1 MKKYLSYI
9 LLVLLGYLLYV
20 NEDSKYIVAG
30 VGIFIIGMHFMED
43 GFKLFS
49 GGLLEKLISKSTNT
63 VFKSVGLGITATA
76 ILQSSSLIAIIVI
89 SFLSA
94 KIISLAGALGVVFGS
109 AVGTTATTWIVST
122 LGVKINIA
130 AFSLPMIIFG
140 VIFRFYKQKNFQ
152 GIGNILLGLGFV
164 FLGIGYMKDGFEELK
179 SGIDLAQFAVDGY
192 TGIIIY
198 TFVGALATVIIQ
210 SSSATLALTITA
222 LATGQLIYINAMA
235 IAVGANI
242 GTATTAAMG
251 AMVSNANSK
260 RMAVGLFIFKGI
272 TAVITLALLYFIID
286 FVDYLSNIFGI
297 SEDDWAMKL
306 AVFHTL
312 FNLVGLIIFSFFIP
326 RLVVFLKKLFVE
338 DIETY
343 IQKPKYLDMQVVA
356 VPSAALE
363 ATKKEIIHLY
373 DNASEVLS
381 HAIMLHRHRYLGKSD
396 ISTVV
401 KESTDIIELNIDD
414 FYQTRIKS
422 LYSDIIDYST
432 VFINELDSEKK
443 THLYELRGAC
453 RDIAEAVKNTKEL
466 QQNISRNLL
475 SNNDYIKNE
484 YNYIREAIAK
494 TMNTIN
500 EIKNSKD
507 EIDVL
512 AKAELLKEYLKSL
525 DVISTGRIDVLI
537 REKRIDKK
545 MATTL
550 LNDSSHAYNVIN
562 KLINVAKILWIEDL
576 TIKQLGEDYA
586 AGKNLSKS

>member
-9 LLVLLGYLLYV
+9 LLVLLCYLLYV

-49 GGLLEKLISKSTNT
+49 GGILERIIAKSTNT
-63 VFKSVGLGITATA
+63 TSKSVFLGITATA
-76 ILQSSSLIAIIVI
+76 ILQSSSLVSIIVI

-122 LGVKINIA
+122 LGVKIDVA
-130 AFSLPMIIFG
+130 AFALPMIIFG
-140 VIFRFYKQKNFQ
+140 VIFRFYEKKNIQ
-152 GIGNILLGLGFV
+152 GIGNILLGLGFI
-164 FLGIGYMKDGFEELK
+164 FLGIGYMKDGFEDLK
-179 SGIDLAQFAVDGY
+179 EGIDLAQFSMDGY
-192 TGIIIY
+192 AGIIVYAII
-198 TFVGALATVIIQ
+198 GMIATIIIQ
-210 SSSATLALTITA
+210 SSSATMALTITA
-222 LATGQLIYINAMA
+222 LITGQIIYINAMA

-272 TAVITLALLYFIID
+272 TAIITLAFLYFIID
-286 FVDYLSNIFGI
+286 FVEYLSSNLGI
-297 SEDDWAMKL
+297 SSDDMAMKL
-306 AVFHTL
+306 AVFHTF
-312 FNLVGLIIFSFFIP
+312 FNLIGLIIFSFFIP
-326 RLVVFLKKLFVE
+326 RLVIFLKKLFVE
-338 DIETY
+338 EKDTY
-343 IQKPKYLDMQVVA
+343 ISKPKYLDMQVIA
-356 VPSAALE
+356 VPSIALK
-363 ATKKEIIHLY
+363 ATKKETIHLY

-381 HAIMLHRHRYLGKSD
+381 HAIMLHRHRYLGRTD
-396 ISTVV
+396 ISSVV

-422 LYSDIIDYST
+422 LYGDIIDYST
-432 VFINELDSEKK
+432 IFINELDSEKK
-443 THLYELRGAC
+443 NYLYELRIAC

-466 QQNISRNLL
+466 QQNISRYLL

-494 TMNTIN
+494 TINTIN
-500 EIKNSKD
+500 EINPSKD
-507 EIDVL
+507 ELDVL
-512 AKAELLKEYLKSL
+512 SKAELLKDYLKSL
-525 DVISTGRIDVLI
+525 DVIATGRIDVLI

-562 KLINVAKILWIEDL
+562 KLISVAKVLWIEDL

-586 AGKNLSKS
+586 AGKNL

>member
-9 LLVLLGYLLYV
+9 LLVLLCYLLYV

-49 GGLLEKLISKSTNT
+49 GGILERIIAKSTNT
-63 VFKSVGLGITATA
+63 TSKSVFLGITATA
-76 ILQSSSLIAIIVI
+76 ILQSSSLVSIIVI

-122 LGVKINIA
+122 LGVKIDVA
-130 AFSLPMIIFG
+130 AFALPMIIFG
-140 VIFRFYKQKNFQ
+140 VIFRFYEKKNIQ
-152 GIGNILLGLGFV
+152 GIGNILLGLGFI
-164 FLGIGYMKDGFEELK
+164 FLGIGYMKDGFEDLK
-179 SGIDLAQFAVDGY
+179 EGIDLAQFSMDGY
-192 TGIIIY
+192 AGIIVYAII
-198 TFVGALATVIIQ
+198 GMIATIIIQ
-210 SSSATLALTITA
+210 SSSATMALTITA
-222 LATGQLIYINAMA
+222 LITGQIIYINAMA

-272 TAVITLALLYFIID
+272 TAIITLAFLYFIID
-286 FVDYLSNIFGI
+286 LVEYLSNSLGI
-297 SEDDWAMKL
+297 SSDDMAMKL
-306 AVFHTL
+306 AVFHTF
-312 FNLVGLIIFSFFIP
+312 FNLIGLIIFSFFIP
-326 RLVVFLKKLFVE
+326 RLVIFLKKLFVE
-338 DIETY
+338 EKDTY
-343 IQKPKYLDMQVVA
+343 ISKPKYLDMQVIA
-356 VPSAALE
+356 VPSIALK
-363 ATKKEIIHLY
+363 ATKKETIHLY

-381 HAIMLHRHRYLGKSD
+381 HAIMLHRHRYLGRTD
-396 ISTVV
+396 ISSVV

-422 LYSDIIDYST
+422 LYGDIIDYST
-432 VFINELDSEKK
+432 IFINELDSEKK
-443 THLYELRGAC
+443 NYLYELRIAC

-466 QQNISRNLL
+466 QQNISRYLL

-494 TMNTIN
+494 TINTIN

-507 EIDVL
+507 ELDVL
-512 AKAELLKEYLKSL
+512 SKAELLKDYLKSL
-525 DVISTGRIDVLI
+525 DVIATGRIDVLI

-562 KLINVAKILWIEDL
+562 KLISVAKVLWIEDL

-586 AGKNLSKS
+586 AGKNL

>member
-9 LLVLLGYLLYV
+9 LLALLCYLLYI

-49 GGLLEKLISKSTNT
+49 GGILEKLIAKSTSTTSKSI
-63 VFKSVGLGITATA
+63 FLGITATA

-94 KIISLAGALGVVFGS
+94 KIISLAGALGIVFGS
-109 AVGTTATTWIVST
+109 AVGTTATTWVVST
-122 LGVKINIA
+122 LGVKIDVA
-130 AFSLPMIIFG
+130 AFALPMIIFG
-140 VIFRFYKQKNFQ
+140 VIFRFYKKKNIQ
-152 GIGNILLGLGFV
+152 GLGNILLGLGFV
-164 FLGIGYMKDGFEELK
+164 FLGIGYMKDGFEDLK
-179 SGIDLAQFAVDGY
+179 QGIDLAQFSMDGY
-192 TGIIIY
+192 AGIVVYAI
-198 TFVGALATVIIQ
+198 VGAIATIIIQ
-210 SSSATLALTITA
+210 SSSATMALTITA
-222 LATGQLIYINAMA
+222 LATGQIMYVNAMA

-272 TAVITLALLYFIID
+272 TAVITLSLLYFIVD
-286 FVDYLSNIFGI
+286 FVDYLSNILGI
-297 SEDDWAMKL
+297 APDDWAMKL
-306 AVFHTL
+306 AVFHTF

-326 RLVVFLKKLFVE
+326 KLVIFLKKLFVE
-338 DIETY
+338 DVETY
-343 IQKPKYLDMQVVA
+343 ILKPKYLDMEVVA
-356 VPSAALE
+356 VPFAALK
-363 ATKKEIIHLY
+363 ATRKETIHLY
-373 DNASEVLS
+373 DNATEVLS

-396 ISTVV
+396 ISVVV
-401 KESTDIIELNIDD
+401 KESTDIIDLNIDD

-432 VFINELDSEKK
+432 YFINELESEKK
-443 THLYELRGAC
+443 LYLYDLRTAC

-466 QQNISRNLL
+466 QKNISKYL
-475 SNNDYIKNE
+475 SSDNNYIKDE
-484 YNYIREAIAK
+484 YNYIREALAK

-512 AKAELLKEYLKSL
+512 SKSELLKEYLKSL
-525 DVISTGRIDVLI
+525 DVIATGRIDILI

-550 LNDSSHAYNVIN
+550 LNDSSHANIVIN
-562 KLINVAKILWIEDL
+562 KLINVAKVLWIEDL
-576 TIKQLGEDYA
+576 SIKQLGEDYE
-586 AGKNLSKS
+586 AGKNS

>member
-49 GGLLEKLISKSTNT
+49 GGILEKLISKSTDT

-140 VIFRFYKQKNFQ
+140 VIFRFYKQKNLQ

-179 SGIDLAQFAVDGY
+179 SGIDLAQFSVDGY
-192 TGIIIY
+192 WGIIIY
-198 TFVGALATVIIQ
+198 TLVGALATIIIQ

-260 RMAVGLFIFKGI
+260 RMAVGLFIFKGV
-272 TAVITLALLYFIID
+272 TAIFTLSLLYFIID
-286 FVDYLSNIFGI
+286 LVDYLSNVFGI
-297 SEDDWAMKL
+297 AQDDWAMKL
-306 AVFHTL
+306 AVFHTF

-326 RLVVFLKKLFVE
+326 KLVTYLKKLFVE
-338 DIETY
+338 DVDTY
-343 IQKPKYLDMQVVA
+343 IQKPKYLDMEVVA
-356 VPSAALE
+356 VPFAALE
-363 ATKKEIIHLY
+363 ATKKETIHLY

-381 HAIMLHRHRYLGKSD
+381 HAIMLHRHRYLGKTD
-396 ISTVV
+396 IALVV

-443 THLYELRGAC
+443 NYLYELRSAC

-466 QQNISRNLL
+466 QQNISRYLL
-475 SNNDYIKNE
+475 SNNDYIKDE

-512 AKAELLKEYLKSL
+512 SKAELLKDYLKSL
-525 DVISTGRIDVLI
+525 DVIATGRIDVLI

-562 KLINVAKILWIEDL
+562 KLISVAKVLWIEDL

-586 AGKNLSKS
+586 AGKNL

>member
-9 LLVLLGYLLYV
+9 LLALLCYLLYI

-30 VGIFIIGMHFMED
+30 VGIFIIGMNFMED

-49 GGLLEKLISKSTNT
+49 GGILEKLIAKSTNT
-63 VFKSVGLGITATA
+63 TSKSVFLGIGATA

-109 AVGTTATTWIVST
+109 AVGTTATTWVVST
-122 LGVKINIA
+122 LGVKIDVA
-130 AFSLPMIIFG
+130 AFALPMIIFG
-140 VIFRFYKQKNFQ
+140 VIFRFYKKKNIQ

-164 FLGIGYMKDGFEELK
+164 FLGIGYMKDGFEDLK
-179 SGIDLAQFAVDGY
+179 QGIDLAQFSMDGY
-192 TGIIIY
+192 AGIIVY
-198 TFVGALATVIIQ
+198 TLVGAIATVIIQ
-210 SSSATLALTITA
+210 SSSATMALTITA
-222 LATGQLIYINAMA
+222 LATGQIMYVNAMA

-272 TAVITLALLYFIID
+272 TAVITLALLYFIVD
-286 FVDYLSNIFGI
+286 FVDYLSNALGI
-297 SEDDWAMKL
+297 APDDWAMKL
-306 AVFHTL
+306 AVFHTF
-312 FNLVGLIIFSFFIP
+312 FNLAGLIIFSFFIP
-326 RLVVFLKKLFVE
+326 KLVIFLKKLFVE
-338 DIETY
+338 DVESY
-343 IQKPKYLDMQVVA
+343 ILKPKYLDMEVVA
-356 VPSAALE
+356 VPFAALK
-363 ATKKEIIHLY
+363 ATRKETIHLY

-381 HAIMLHRHRYLGKSD
+381 HAIMLHRHRYLGKAD

-401 KESTDIIELNIDD
+401 KESTDIIDLNIDD

-432 VFINELDSEKK
+432 YFINELESDKK
-443 THLYELRGAC
+443 LYLYDLRTAC
-453 RDIAEAVKNTKEL
+453 REIAEAVKNTKEL
-466 QQNISRNLL
+466 QKNISKYL
-475 SNNDYIKNE
+475 SSDNNYIKDE
-484 YNYIREAIAK
+484 YNYIREALAK
-494 TMNTIN
+494 TINTIN

-512 AKAELLKEYLKSL
+512 SKSELLKEYLKSL
-525 DVISTGRIDVLI
+525 DVIATGRIDILI

-550 LNDSSHAYNVIN
+550 LNDSAHANIVIN
-562 KLINVAKILWIEDL
+562 KLINVAKVLWIEDL
-576 TIKQLGEDYA
+576 SIKQLGEDYE
-586 AGKNLSKS
+586 AGKNL

>member
-9 LLVLLGYLLYV
+9 LLILLCYLLYI

-49 GGLLEKLISKSTNT
+49 GGILEKLIAKSTNT
-63 VFKSVGLGITATA
+63 TSKSIFLGISATA

-109 AVGTTATTWIVST
+109 AVGTTATTWVVST
-122 LGVKINIA
+122 LGVKIDVA
-130 AFSLPMIIFG
+130 AFALPMIIFG
-140 VIFRFYKQKNFQ
+140 VIFRFYKKKNIQ

-164 FLGIGYMKDGFEELK
+164 FLGIGYMKDGFEDLK
-179 SGIDLAQFAVDGY
+179 QGIDLAQFSMDGY
-192 TGIIIY
+192 AGIVVY
-198 TFVGALATVIIQ
+198 TLVGAIATVIIQ
-210 SSSATLALTITA
+210 SSSATMALTITA
-222 LATGQLIYINAMA
+222 LATGQIMYVNAMA

-260 RMAVGLFIFKGI
+260 RMAVGLFIFKGV
-272 TAVITLALLYFIID
+272 TAVITLALLYFIVD
-286 FVDYLSNIFGI
+286 FVDYLSNALGI
-297 SEDDWAMKL
+297 APDDWAMKL
-306 AVFHTL
+306 AVFHTF
-312 FNLVGLIIFSFFIP
+312 FNLAGLIIFSFFIP
-326 RLVVFLKKLFVE
+326 KLVVFLKKLFVE
-338 DIETY
+338 DVESY
-343 IQKPKYLDMQVVA
+343 ILKPKYLDMEVVA
-356 VPSAALE
+356 VPFAALK
-363 ATKKEIIHLY
+363 ATRKETIHLY

-381 HAIMLHRHRYLGKSD
+381 HAIMLHRHRYLGKTD

-401 KESTDIIELNIDD
+401 KESTDIIDLNIDD

-432 VFINELDSEKK
+432 YFINELENDKK
-443 THLYELRGAC
+443 LYLYDLRSAC

-466 QQNISRNLL
+466 QKNISKYL
-475 SNNDYIKNE
+475 SSDNNYIKDE

-494 TMNTIN
+494 TINTIN

-512 AKAELLKEYLKSL
+512 SKSELLKEYLKSL
-525 DVISTGRIDVLI
+525 DVIATGRIDVLI

-550 LNDSSHAYNVIN
+550 LNDSAHANIVIN
-562 KLINVAKILWIEDL
+562 KLINVAKVLWIEDL
-576 TIKQLGEDYA
+576 NIKQLGEDYE
-586 AGKNLSKS
+586 AGKNL

>member
-9 LLVLLGYLLYV
+9 LLISLAYLLYV

-30 VGIFIIGMHFMED
+30 VAVFIIGMQFMED
-43 GFKLFS
+43 GFKFFS
-49 GGLLEKLISKSTNT
+49 GGILEKLIANSTNT
-63 VFKSVGLGITATA
+63 NSKAIFLGITATA

-122 LGVKINIA
+122 LGVKIDIA
-130 AFSLPMIIFG
+130 AFALPMIIFG
-140 VIFRFYKQKNFQ
+140 VIFRFYKNRNFQ
-152 GIGNILLGLGFV
+152 GFGNILLGLGFV
-164 FLGIGYMKDGFEELK
+164 FLGIGYMKDGFEDLK
-179 SGIDLAQFAVDGY
+179 QGINLAQFAIDGY
-192 TGIIIY
+192 AGIIVY
-198 TFVGALATVIIQ
+198 TLIGAFATVIIQ
-210 SSSATLALTITA
+210 SSSATMALTVTA
-222 LATGQLIYINAMA
+222 LVTGQIVYINAMA

-242 GTATTAAMG
+242 GTATTAALG
-251 AMVSNANSK
+251 AIVSNANSK

-272 TAVITLALLYFIID
+272 TAVITLASLYLMID
-286 FVDYLSNIFGI
+286 FVDYISKYLGI
-297 SEDDWAMKL
+297 KSDDWAMKL

-312 FNLVGLIIFSFFIP
+312 FNLVGLLIFSFFIP
-326 RLVVFLKKLFVE
+326 KLVIFLKKLFVE
-338 DIETY
+338 DKDNY
-343 IQKPKYLDMQVVA
+343 ISKPKFLDMEVVA
-356 VPSAALE
+356 VPFAALK
-363 ATKKEIIHLY
+363 ATRKETIHLY

-381 HAIMLHRHRYLGKSD
+381 HAIMLHRHRYLGKND

-432 VFINELDSEKK
+432 YFINDLDSEKRIY
-443 THLYELRGAC
+443 LYDLRSAC

-466 QQNISRNLL
+466 QKNISKYLL
-475 SNNDYIKNE
+475 SNNNYIKDE
-484 YNYIREAIAK
+484 YNYIRESLAK

-512 AKAELLKEYLKSL
+512 SKSELLKEYLKSL
-525 DVISTGRIDVLI
+525 DVIATGRIDILI
-537 REKRIDKK
+537 REKKIDKK

-550 LNDSSHAYNVIN
+550 LNDSAHAHNIID

-576 TIKQLGEDYA
+576 DIKQLGEDYETS
-586 AGKNLSKS
+586 KNL

>member
-1 MKKYLSYI
+1 MKKYFSY
-9 LLVLLGYLLYV
+9 VLLLALCYLLYI

-30 VGIFIIGMHFMED
+30 VGIFIIGMYFMED
-43 GFKLFS
+43 GFKFFS
-49 GGLLEKLISKSTNT
+49 GGILEKLISKSTNT
-63 VFKSVGLGITATA
+63 TFKSINLGIFATA
-76 ILQSSSLIAIIVI
+76 ILQSSSLVSIIVI

-94 KIISLAGALGVVFGS
+94 KIISLSGALGVVFGS

-122 LGVKINIA
+122 LGLKIDIA
-130 AFSLPMIIFG
+130 AFALPMIIFG
-140 VIFRFYKQKNFQ
+140 VIFRFYKNKNLQ
-152 GIGNILLGLGFV
+152 GVGNILLGLGFV
-164 FLGIGYMKDGFEELK
+164 FLGIGYMKDGFEDSK
-179 SGIDLAQFAVDGY
+179 QGINLAQFAMDGY
-192 TGIIIY
+192 LGI
-198 TFVGALATVIIQ
+198 FVYALIGMIVTIIIQ

-222 LATGQLIYINAMA
+222 LASGQIIYINALA

-272 TAVITLALLYFIID
+272 TAVITLIFIYFIID
-286 FVDYLSNIFGI
+286 FVDYLANILGI
-297 SEDDWAMKL
+297 SSDDWAMKL
-306 AVFHTL
+306 AVFHTF

-326 RLVVFLKKLFVE
+326 KLVVFLKKLFIE
-338 DIETY
+338 DKNTY
-343 IQKPKYLDMQVVA
+343 IQKPKYIDLEILTVPFVA
-356 VPSAALE
+356 LK
-363 ATKKEIIHLY
+363 ATRKETIHLY

-381 HAIMLHRHRYLGKSD
+381 HAIMLHRHRYLGKND
-396 ISTVV
+396 IAYIV
-401 KESTDIIELNIDD
+401 KESTDIIELNIDE

-432 VFINELDSEKK
+432 HFISNLDAQKQRY
-443 THLYELRGAC
+443 LYGLRTAC

-466 QQNISRNLL
+466 QQNISKYLL
-475 SNNDYIKNE
+475 SDNEYIKNE

-494 TMNTIN
+494 TINTIN

-507 EIDVL
+507 ELDVL
-512 AKAELLKEYLKSL
+512 SKSELLKEYLISL
-525 DVISTGRIDVLI
+525 DVIATGRIDVLI

-562 KLINVAKILWIEDL
+562 KLINVAKVLWIEDL
-576 TIKQLGEDYA
+576 TIKQLGEDYEA
-586 AGKNLSKS
+586 LKNY

>member
-9 LLVLLGYLLYV
+9 LLALLCYLLYI

-49 GGLLEKLISKSTNT
+49 GGILEKLIAKSTSTTSKSI
-63 VFKSVGLGITATA
+63 FLGITATA

-122 LGVKINIA
+122 LGVKIDVA
-130 AFSLPMIIFG
+130 AFALPMIIFG
-140 VIFRFYKQKNFQ
+140 VIFRFYKKKNIQ

-164 FLGIGYMKDGFEELK
+164 FLGIGYMKDGFEDLK
-179 SGIDLAQFAVDGY
+179 QGIDLAQFSMDGY
-192 TGIIIY
+192 AGIVVYAI
-198 TFVGALATVIIQ
+198 VGAIATIIIQ
-210 SSSATLALTITA
+210 SSSATMALTITA
-222 LATGQLIYINAMA
+222 LATGQIMYVNAMA

-260 RMAVGLFIFKGI
+260 RMAVGLFIFKGV
-272 TAVITLALLYFIID
+272 TAVITLSLLYFIVD
-286 FVDYLSNIFGI
+286 FVDYLSNILGI
-297 SEDDWAMKL
+297 SPDDWAMKL
-306 AVFHTL
+306 AVFHTF
-312 FNLVGLIIFSFFIP
+312 FNLAGLIIFSFFIP
-326 RLVVFLKKLFVE
+326 KLVIFLKKLFVE
-338 DIETY
+338 DVETY
-343 IQKPKYLDMQVVA
+343 ILKPKYLDMEVVA
-356 VPSAALE
+356 VPFAALK
-363 ATKKEIIHLY
+363 ATRKETIHLY
-373 DNASEVLS
+373 DNATEVLS

-396 ISTVV
+396 ISVVV
-401 KESTDIIELNIDD
+401 KESTDIIDLNIDD

-432 VFINELDSEKK
+432 YFINELESEKK
-443 THLYELRGAC
+443 LYLYDLRTAC

-466 QQNISRNLL
+466 QKNISKYL
-475 SNNDYIKNE
+475 SSDNNYIKDE
-484 YNYIREAIAK
+484 YNYIREALAK

-512 AKAELLKEYLKSL
+512 SKSELLKEYLKSL
-525 DVISTGRIDVLI
+525 DVIATGRIDILI
-537 REKRIDKK
+537 REKRIDKR

-550 LNDSSHAYNVIN
+550 LNDSSHANIVIN
-562 KLINVAKILWIEDL
+562 KLINVAKVLWIEDL
-576 TIKQLGEDYA
+576 SIKQLGEDYE
-586 AGKNLSKS
+586 AGKTL

>member
-1 MKKYLSYI
+1 MKKYFSY
-9 LLVLLGYLLYV
+9 VLLLALCYLLYI

-30 VGIFIIGMHFMED
+30 VGIFIIGMYFMED
-43 GFKLFS
+43 GFKFFS
-49 GGLLEKLISKSTNT
+49 GGVLEKLISKSTNT
-63 VFKSVGLGITATA
+63 TFKSINLGIFSTA
-76 ILQSSSLIAIIVI
+76 ILQSSSLVSIIVI

-94 KIISLAGALGVVFGS
+94 KIISLSGALGVVFGS

-122 LGVKINIA
+122 LGLKIDIA
-130 AFSLPMIIFG
+130 AFALPMIIFG
-140 VIFRFYKQKNFQ
+140 VIFRFYKNKNLQ
-152 GIGNILLGLGFV
+152 GVGNILLGLGFV
-164 FLGIGYMKDGFEELK
+164 FLGIGYMKDGFEDLK
-179 SGIDLAQFAVDGY
+179 QGINLAQFAMDGY
-192 TGIIIY
+192 LGI
-198 TFVGALATVIIQ
+198 FVYALIGTIVTIIIQ

-222 LATGQLIYINAMA
+222 LASGQIIYINALA

-272 TAVITLALLYFIID
+272 TAVITLIFIYFIID
-286 FVDYLSNIFGI
+286 FVDYLANILGI
-297 SEDDWAMKL
+297 SSDDWAMKL
-306 AVFHTL
+306 AVFHTF

-326 RLVVFLKKLFVE
+326 KLVVFLKKLFIE
-338 DIETY
+338 DKNTY
-343 IQKPKYLDMQVVA
+343 IQKPKYIDLEILTVPFVA
-356 VPSAALE
+356 LK
-363 ATKKEIIHLY
+363 ATRKETIHLY

-381 HAIMLHRHRYLGKSD
+381 HAIMLHRHRYLGKND
-396 ISTVV
+396 IAYIV
-401 KESTDIIELNIDD
+401 KESTDIIELNIDE

-432 VFINELDSEKK
+432 HFISNLDAQKQRY
-443 THLYELRGAC
+443 LYGLRTAC

-466 QQNISRNLL
+466 QQNISKYLL
-475 SNNDYIKNE
+475 SDNEYIKNE

-494 TMNTIN
+494 TINTIN

-507 EIDVL
+507 ELDVL
-512 AKAELLKEYLKSL
+512 SKSELLKEYLISL
-525 DVISTGRIDVLI
+525 DVIATGRIDVLI

-562 KLINVAKILWIEDL
+562 KLINVAKVLWIEDL
-576 TIKQLGEDYA
+576 TIKQLGEDYEA
-586 AGKNLSKS
+586 LKNS

>member
-9 LLVLLGYLLYV
+9 LLALLCYLLYV

-49 GGLLEKLISKSTNT
+49 GGILERIIAKSTNT
-63 VFKSVGLGITATA
+63 TSKSVFLGITATA
-76 ILQSSSLIAIIVI
+76 ILQSSSLVSIIVI

-122 LGVKINIA
+122 LGVKIDVA
-130 AFSLPMIIFG
+130 AFALPMIIFG
-140 VIFRFYKQKNFQ
+140 VIFRFYEKKNIQ
-152 GIGNILLGLGFV
+152 GIGNILLGLGFI
-164 FLGIGYMKDGFEELK
+164 FLGIGYMKDGFEDLK
-179 SGIDLAQFAVDGY
+179 EGIDLAQFSMDGY
-192 TGIIIY
+192 AGIIVYAII
-198 TFVGALATVIIQ
+198 GMIATIIIQ
-210 SSSATLALTITA
+210 SSSTTMALTITA
-222 LATGQLIYINAMA
+222 LITGQIIYINAMA

-272 TAVITLALLYFIID
+272 TAIITLAFLYFIID
-286 FVDYLSNIFGI
+286 FVEYLSSNLGI
-297 SEDDWAMKL
+297 SSDDMAMKL
-306 AVFHTL
+306 AVFHTF
-312 FNLVGLIIFSFFIP
+312 FNLIGLIIFSFFIP
-326 RLVVFLKKLFVE
+326 RLVIFLKKLFVE
-338 DIETY
+338 EKDTY
-343 IQKPKYLDMQVVA
+343 ISKPKYLDMQVIA
-356 VPSAALE
+356 VPSIALK
-363 ATKKEIIHLY
+363 ATKKETIHLY

-381 HAIMLHRHRYLGKSD
+381 HAIMLHRHRYLGRTD
-396 ISTVV
+396 ISSVV

-422 LYSDIIDYST
+422 LYGDIIDYST
-432 VFINELDSEKK
+432 IFINELDSEKK
-443 THLYELRGAC
+443 NYLYELRIAC

-466 QQNISRNLL
+466 QQNISRYLL

-494 TMNTIN
+494 TINTIN

-507 EIDVL
+507 ELDVL
-512 AKAELLKEYLKSL
+512 SKAELLKDYLKSL
-525 DVISTGRIDVLI
+525 DVIATGRIDVLI

-562 KLINVAKILWIEDL
+562 KLISVAKVLWIEDL

-586 AGKNLSKS
+586 AGKNL